1 MTVLR
6 TKKASE
12 LIAEF
17 SVGFDPAS
25 ITQAARQTCG
35 RSLADLH
42 AGAVAGWNEPAA
54 RRVRAYI
61 GAGASGDAGLWCGG
75 RSSIEGAAL
84 ANGVAAHVLDYDD
97 VASPMRG
104 HPSVA
109 LWPALLALGE
119 ARGLNGTRLTSAYI
133 VGFEVIV
140 KLSRAMVQKHYARGW
155 HSTATVGT
163 IACAVA
169 CCHLLELDVA
179 STVNAIGLAVAQTAG
194 TRQNFGSD
202 AKSFQAGQANA
213 AALRA
218 VLLAE
223 TGFTSS
229 ADAIDGAVGFMALY
243 ASGEDLAGQLSELGK
258 IPLEI
263 ERSGL
268 EIKKYPMCYA
278 AHRSLDGLLDLRSEN
293 GLTLDDIESV
303 DVQASRDSLVPL
315 IHHRPQTGLEARF
328 SMEYAM
334 ATGLLDGAVGL
345 SSFLDEAVQRPALQN
360 FLAKVRASEAGDA
373 LFPRWAEVT
382 LHCKSGVTLRKR
394 VDVLRGSAEK
404 PLTADELLAKMT
416 DCYRFGNCDIDA
428 GKLLGNA
435 MAFEHLA
442 IKDIL
447 NVSS

>member
-1 MTVLR
+1 MRAPR
-6 TKKASE
+6 TKTASE
-12 LIAEF
+12 FIAEF
-17 SVGFDPAS
+17 SVGFDPAG
-25 ITQAARQTCG
+25 ITAAARQICG

-61 GAGASGDAGLWCGG
+61 GESASGDAGLWCGG
-75 RSSIEGAAL
+75 RASIEGAAL

-97 VASPMRG
+97 VTSPMRG

-119 ARGLNGTRLTSAYI
+119 GRRLTGARLASAYI

-163 IACAVA
+163 IGCAVA
-169 CCHLLELDVA
+169 CCHLLELNAA

-218 VLLAE
+218 ALLAE
-223 TGFTSS
+223 TGFTAS
-229 ADAIDGAVGFMALY
+229 ADAVDGAVGFVALY
-243 ASGEDLAGQLSELGK
+243 ASGEDLVEHLSELGK
-258 IPLEI
+258 VPLEI

-278 AHRSLDGLLDLRSEN
+278 VHRSLDGLLDLRSEN
-293 GLTLDDIESV
+293 GLTLDDVGSV
-303 DVQASRDSLVPL
+303 DVQVSHASLVPL

-334 ATGLLDGAVGL
+334 AAGLLDGAVGL
-345 SSFLDEAVQRPALQN
+345 SSFLDEAVQRPAIQN
-360 FLAKVRASEAGDA
+360 FLAKVRASEAGDS

-394 VDVLRGSAEK
+394 VDALRGSAEK
-404 PLTADELLAKMT
+404 PLTADELLAKMK
-416 DCYRFGNCDIDA
+416 DCYRFGNREIDPE
-428 GKLLGNA
+428 KMLGNA
-435 MAFEHLA
+435 MAFERLA
-442 IKDIL
+442 IRDIL
-447 NVSS
+447 DVSA